1 MQNFNFLNSFFFFS
15 KLFNWSGNDFLAC
28 TFCKK
33 KFDPFV
39 NMLLFLT
46 VLRFVVDVLEF
57 LSAYSGVFSAYFDS
71 F

>member
-1 MQNFNFLNSFFFFS
+1 M
-15 KLFNWSGNDFLAC
+15 
-28 TFCKK
+28 TFWNVHFVKK

-57 LSAYSGVFSAYFDS
+57 LSAYSGVFSAYFGS